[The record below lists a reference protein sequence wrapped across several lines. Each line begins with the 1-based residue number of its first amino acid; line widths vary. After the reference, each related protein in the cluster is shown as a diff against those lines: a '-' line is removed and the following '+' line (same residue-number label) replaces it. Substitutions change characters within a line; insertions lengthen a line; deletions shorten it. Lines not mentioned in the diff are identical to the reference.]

1 MKSQLLW
8 DGYKTKEILLQY
20 VHMMANR
27 HPAWSFLP
35 EISVDFAINHD
46 VCRGLFLFSGMQ
58 QIYIMLK
65 KQSREV
71 QYIFPFIQL

>member
-1 MKSQLLW
+1 MKSRLLW

-35 EISVDFAINHD
+35 EISVDFAISHD
-46 VCRGLFLFSGMQ
+46 FCIGLFLFSGMQ

-71 QYIFPFIQL
+71 QYIFPFI

>member
-1 MKSQLLW
+1 MKSRLLW

-27 HPAWSFLP
+27 HPAWSFLS
-35 EISVDFAINHD
+35 EISVDFAIGHD
-46 VCRGLFLFSGMQ
+46 FCIGLFLFSGMQ

-71 QYIFPFIQL
+71 QYIFPFI